1 MQTRSVLVPAAMLL
15 LAGCSGMSPT
25 QVGHAAGGI
34 AGSFIMPGIGS
45 TVGSLVGALAGM
57 VVEGRMDQARE
68 QHERA
73 DLGHEL
79 ATAPVAPGDI
89 TSAPAISGTPTRVWV
104 DEQIHD
110 GRLFA
115 GHFEVRPIP

>member
-1 MQTRSVLVPAAMLL
+1 MRTSYRFSFMLL
-15 LAGCSGMSPT
+15 VLAGCSGMSPT

-34 AGSFIMPGIGS
+34 AGSFIVPGLGS

-73 DLGHEL
+73 DLGREL
-79 ATAPVAPGDI
+79 ATAPVAPGN
-89 TSAPAISGTPTRVWV
+89 TTGALAAAGTPTRVWV
-104 DEQIHD
+104 DEQVHD

-115 GHFEVRPIP
+115 GHFEVRPVP